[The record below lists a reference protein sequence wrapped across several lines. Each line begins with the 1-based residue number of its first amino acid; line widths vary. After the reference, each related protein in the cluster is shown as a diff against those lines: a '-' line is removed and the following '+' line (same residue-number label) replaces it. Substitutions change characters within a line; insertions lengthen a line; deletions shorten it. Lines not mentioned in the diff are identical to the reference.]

1 MQGLGAFISILP
13 LNLLTRLL
21 VRWIEGN
28 HYLSTIYIHFP
39 FSTAYWLKKKVSNSE
54 HEVLSLVTN
63 VVTKERILG

>member
-1 MQGLGAFISILP
+1 MLLCTLGTIYI
-13 LNLLTRLL
+13 
-21 VRWIEGN
+21 
-28 HYLSTIYIHFP
+28 YIYIHFP